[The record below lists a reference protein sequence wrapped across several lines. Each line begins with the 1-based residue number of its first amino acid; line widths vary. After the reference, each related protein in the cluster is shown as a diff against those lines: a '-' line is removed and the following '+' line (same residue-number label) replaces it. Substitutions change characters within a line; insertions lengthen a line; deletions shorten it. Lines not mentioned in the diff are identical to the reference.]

1 MLGIIPNWDLDN
13 KKGKVTKEKQIFD
26 HLVKNIGNAGLQSQ
40 VNGEDE
46 VKTKKKKKKSK
57 SFFQKIFSGERSNRS
72 FADRFVIK
80 VDSPLYQFWK
90 IFVVFICIISSY
102 IYAYIAAFGK
112 DKQIEYIVLFFEIIF
127 AMDII
132 VRKYFYFASILD

>member
-1 MLGIIPNWDLDN
+1 
-13 KKGKVTKEKQIFD
+13 
-26 HLVKNIGNAGLQSQ
+26 
-40 VNGEDE
+40 
-46 VKTKKKKKKSK
+46 
-57 SFFQKIFSGERSNRS
+57 
-72 FADRFVIK
+72 VIK

-90 IFVVFICIISSY
+90 IFVVFIYIISSY

-132 VRKYFYFASILD
+132 VQFLLEFKPEDQYNKVRDITEIAKRYIKSRFLVDAIAMIPFH

>member
-1 MLGIIPNWDLDN
+1 MLGIIPNWDKDN

-40 VNGEDE
+40 VNSEDE
-46 VKTKKKKKKSK
+46 IKTKKKKRKSK

-72 FADRFVIK
+72 FADRLVIR

-102 IYAYIAAFGK
+102 IYAYIAAFASFPL
-112 DKQIEYIVLFFEIIF
+112 EENLSYMVVFFEIIF
-127 AMDII
+127 GMDII
-132 VRKYFYFASILD
+132 VCK

>member
-1 MLGIIPNWDLDN
+1 M
-13 KKGKVTKEKQIFD
+13 
-26 HLVKNIGNAGLQSQ
+26 KNIGNAGLHSSSP
-40 VNGEDE
+40 GEDE
-46 VKTKKKKKKSK
+46 EKFLKKKKKKPTSLL
-57 SFFQKIFSGERSNRS
+57 QKIFSGERSNRS

-112 DKQIEYIVLFFEIIF
+112 DKKIDYIVLFFEVIF

-132 VRKYFYFASILD
+132 VRKYLVILFHLMF